1 MILFGQTL
9 KYLRKSRDLTQTQ
22 LADRL
27 NLSQSQIKNWETD
40 RFQPDLETLISIASF
55 FNVSLDVLVGYS
67 NEFQDEPIQK
77 VISET
82 QATYGAL
89 DEAQKERFCNQVLL
103 FVQMIRDNRETF

>member
-9 KYLRKSRDLTQTQ
+9 KHLRKSRDLTQQQ
-22 LADRL
+22 LADKL

-40 RFQPDLETLISIASF
+40 RFQPDIETLVSIASF

-67 NEFQDEPIQK
+67 NEFKEESIQE
-77 VISET
+77 VITET
-82 QATYGAL
+82 QTTYGAL

-103 FVQMIRDNRETF
+103 FIRMIKDNPETF